1 MKPTEI
7 AELQAFVCSL
17 SQLEASLPEDVQTKI
32 NQVNIPTHV
41 SQLHDIAMSYQ
52 PLANIYQQV
61 LGLLYNQAEY
71 RIMAVDDVPQ
81 YQPEERST
89 EVDNVSV
96 EVERRLVEFKEKVDQ
111 KQLTQIAVTMTMAL
125 DSVKAVKDGI
135 KKLLS

>member
-1 MKPTEI
+1 MTPTEI

-71 RIMAVDDVPQ
+71 RSKGVDAVPQ
-81 YQPEERST
+81 YQPDSKNT

-96 EVERRLVEFKEKVDQ
+96 EVERKLVEFKEKVDQ

-135 KKLLS
+135 KKLFP